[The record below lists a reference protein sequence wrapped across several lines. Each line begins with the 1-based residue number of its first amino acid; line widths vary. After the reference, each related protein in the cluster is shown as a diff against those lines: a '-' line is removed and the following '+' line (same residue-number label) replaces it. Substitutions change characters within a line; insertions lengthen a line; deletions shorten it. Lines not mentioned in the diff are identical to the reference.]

1 MLNILKDA
9 IEHNLEVDLVYL
21 DFAKQFDSAPHG
33 KIIYKLENYGFIS
46 QLLLWI
52 EDFLSNR
59 REQVRVTSTL
69 SYSISV
75 NSGVPQGSAFGPI
88 LFILFIN
95 NLPTDILG
103 KMFSFA
109 DDTKVLQILIS
120 AVCHQELQ
128 SDIDLIE

>member
-1 MLNILKDA
+1 M
-9 IEHNLEVDLVYL
+9 
-21 DFAKQFDSAPHG
+21 
-33 KIIYKLENYGFIS
+33 
-46 QLLLWI
+46 
-52 EDFLSNR
+52 
-59 REQVRVTSTL
+59 RVTSTL

-75 NSGVPQGSAFGPI
+75 NSGVPQGSVFGPI

-95 NLPTDILG
+95 NLPTDILA